1 MGNNTS
7 SISISNPTWKH
18 YQIQR
23 VERSPNSIKFFLDR
37 DVKYSNGYYDYVNC
51 DNAYPYYDIHAG
63 DCIEV
68 NWYRSEDYN
77 SWHEFTGSDNL
88 SVIRFIQRLREYAVE
103 VPNGS
108 GRELFRINRINS
120 IESLFL
126 LGALTGP
133 GEFIIERKTEWRGN
147 TKIEYIEKLTVFD
160 SDELRYSIETRNI
173 HYAR

>member
-7 SISISNPTWKH
+7 SSSTSNPTWKH

-23 VERSPNSIKFFLDR
+23 VERSPYSIKFFLDR
-37 DVKYSNGYYDYVNC
+37 NVKYSNGYYDYVNC
-51 DNAYPYYDIHAG
+51 DNTYPYYDIHAG

-68 NWYRSEDYN
+68 NWYRSEDY
-77 SWHEFTGSDNL
+77 SSSHEFNGDDNL
-88 SVIRFIQRLREYAVE
+88 RVIRFIQRLREYATV
-103 VPNGS
+103 VPNRDN
-108 GRELFRINRINS
+108 RELFRINRISS
-120 IESLFL
+120 IEDLFL

-147 TKIEYIEKLTVFD
+147 TKIEYIEKLTVID

-173 HYAR
+173 HYA